1 MINITKQYRTRNGRE
16 VRIYATDGKYP
27 FVVQGAVKTEHG
39 EWEQVSWTNT
49 GNFML
54 VNGCHKDLVEVPKR
68 IKQTV
73 YLNIYDDSYN
83 NYVSV
88 RYSKENALDKA
99 EDGLFACVKVDI
111 DVEEGHGLT

>member
-1 MINITKQYRTRNGRE
+1 MIDIKKQYRTKSGKE
-16 VRIYATDGKYP
+16 VKIYAINEDGP
-27 FVVQGAVKTEHG
+27 FPVHGAVKGSHW
-39 EWEQVSWTNT
+39 WEMETWTQE
-49 GNFML
+49 GRVDHYMERED
-54 VNGCHKDLVEVPKR
+54 DLVEVPKR
-68 IKQTV
+68 IQQTV

-99 EDGLFACVKVDI
+99 EDELFACVKVDI